1 MSASPPAGTEIV
13 RRASEVRQR
22 AEVLAATLPAL
33 LIEAERV
40 ASTVAQGVH
49 GRRRVGLGETFWQFR
64 RYRPGDPASRIDW
77 RRSAKSHR
85 TYVRE
90 TEWEA
95 AQSVWLW
102 RDTSPSMRY
111 RSSTNLDT
119 KADRAAL
126 LLLAGASLLML
137 GGEHVALL
145 GYDRVARSGR
155 ATLAEMTINLARE
168 DSSVGAASLP
178 RAERLPRHAQVILIS
193 DFLAPFEE
201 TEALVKRFAAGGVSG
216 HLLQVLDPAEEELP
230 FSGRTRFEGM
240 ENEGDLTVGKAETL
254 RGDYKNRLAALREGL
269 ADLTRRTGW
278 TLTLHRTDHTPQ
290 QGLLPLY
297 ASFGSANL
305 W

>member
-1 MSASPPAGTEIV
+1 MADQATTGNGQGRARIV
-13 RRASEVRQR
+13 RER
-22 AEVLAATLPAL
+22 AELLASTLPPM
-33 LIEAERV
+33 LIEADRV

-49 GRRRVGLGETFWQFR
+49 GRRRVGQGETFWQFR

-90 TEWEA
+90 AEWEA

-102 RDTSPSMRY
+102 RDNSPSMRY
-111 RSSTNLDT
+111 RSHKSLDT
-119 KADRAAL
+119 KADRATV
-126 LLLAGASLLML
+126 LLLASASLLMQ

-145 GYDRVARSGR
+145 GIDRFARSGR
-155 ATLAEMTINLARE
+155 ATLAEMAVTLSRDDEA
-168 DSSVGAASLP
+168 AASLP
-178 RAERLPRHAQVILIS
+178 KAERMPRHAELILIS

-201 TEALVKRFAAGGVSG
+201 TEALVKRFAANGVTG

-230 FSGRTRFEGM
+230 FSGRTLFEGL
-240 ENEGDLTVGKAETL
+240 EKEGALTVGKAEAL
-254 RGDYKNRLAALREGL
+254 RGDYQARLAALRDSL

-278 TLTLHRTDHTPQ
+278 SLNFHRTDHSAQ
-290 QGLLPLY
+290 QALLPLY
-297 ASFGSANL
+297 AAFSRGNL

>member
-1 MSASPPAGTEIV
+1 MSEPLSAGTEIGQ
-13 RRASEVRQR
+13 RAADVRQR
-22 AEVLAATLPAL
+22 AEILSSTLPPL

-49 GRRRVGLGETFWQFR
+49 GRRRVGQGETFWQFR
-64 RYRPGDPASRIDW
+64 RYRPGDSASRIDW

-102 RDTSPSMRY
+102 RDASPSMRY
-111 RSSTNLDT
+111 RSDRRLET

-126 LLLAGASLLML
+126 LLLASASLLML
-137 GGEHVALL
+137 GGEHVGLL
-145 GYDRVARSGR
+145 GYDRIARAGR
-155 ATLAEMTINLARE
+155 STLAEMTINLARE
-168 DSSVGAASLP
+168 ESGAAPQASLP
-178 RAERLPRHAQVILIS
+178 QAERLPRHAQVILIS
-193 DFLAPFEE
+193 DFLSPFEE

-230 FSGRTRFEGM
+230 FSGRTRFEGL
-240 ENEGDLTVGKAETL
+240 EREGDLTVGRAEAL
-254 RGDYKNRLAALREGL
+254 RTDYKARLQALRDSL
-269 ADLTRRTGW
+269 ANLTRRTGW
-278 TLTLHRTDHTPQ
+278 GMTLHRTDHTAQ

-297 ASFGSANL
+297 AAFGANL
-305 W
+305 S

>member
-1 MSASPPAGTEIV
+1 LNTTPNAGSEIT
-13 RRASEVRQR
+13 RRASDTRER
-22 AEVLAATLPAL
+22 AELLASTLPPL

-102 RDTSPSMRY
+102 RDASPSMRY
-111 RSSTNLDT
+111 RSSSSLDT
-119 KADRAAL
+119 KVDRATL
-126 LLLAGASLLML
+126 LLLASASLLML

-145 GYDRVARSGR
+145 GYDRIARAGR
-155 ATLAEMTINLARE
+155 ATLAEMTVNLTRE
-168 DSSVGAASLP
+168 ETRSDLTSLP
-178 RAERLPRHAQVILIS
+178 PTARLPRHAQVVLVS

-201 TEALVKRFAAGGVSG
+201 TERLVKRFAAGGVSG

-230 FSGRTRFEGM
+230 FSGRTRFEGL
-240 ENEGDLTVGKAETL
+240 EAEGDLTVGRAESL
-254 RGDYKNRLAALREGL
+254 RDDYRARLAALRESL
-269 ADLTRRTGW
+269 ADLTRRIGW

-297 ASFGSANL
+297 ASFGSVSS
-305 W
+305 